1 MVSARYLWSMETA
14 LTAKLPR
21 VRQLLR
27 AHDVEACHLFGSAAK
42 GEFRSDS
49 DYDLLVRFSEKV
61 PLLRYADNYFE
72 LLDALQSL
80 LGREVDLVTERS
92 LKNPMVI
99 EEIRTTS
106 VPIL

>member
-1 MVSARYLWSMETA
+1 M
-14 LTAKLPR
+14 LTSKLPR

-27 AHDVEACHLFGSAAK
+27 DHSVEACHLFGSAAK
-42 GEFRSDS
+42 GKFQADS
-49 DYDLLVRFSEKV
+49 DYDLLVRFSDKV
-61 PLLRYADNYFE
+61 PVMHYADNYFQ
-72 LLDALQSL
+72 LLDALRNL

-92 LKNPMVI
+92 LRNPVVI